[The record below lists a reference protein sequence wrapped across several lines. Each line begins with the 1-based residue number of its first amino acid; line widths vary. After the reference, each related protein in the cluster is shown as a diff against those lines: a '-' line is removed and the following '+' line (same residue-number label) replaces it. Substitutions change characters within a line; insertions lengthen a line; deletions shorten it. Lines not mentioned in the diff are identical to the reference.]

1 MTDISLLSTHDIA
14 VIGPGPVGAVAAL
27 LLAHKGFN
35 VTLIGPA
42 SPRAD
47 GRTVALMGDSWAML
61 QQVGISDRLAAESAP
76 LAVMRLVDDTP
87 SLFRRPPVEFRAAE
101 LGLSEF
107 GFNVEVVALTRAL
120 LAAVDAEPRVTRV
133 EASVTDVVP
142 GTEAV
147 RLALAGGGA
156 VEAKLVIGADGR
168 KSRVREAAGITVKE
182 WSYPQVALTTI
193 LAHSQPHRD
202 ISTEFHTRQGPCTTV
217 PLPGRRSSIVWMVA
231 PDEGER
237 LMTLDDTALAS
248 AIEERTHAILGRVR
262 IDGPRG
268 LVPMGG
274 LAVERFTGQRLA
286 IVGEAAHVFPPIG
299 AQGLNLGLRD
309 VATLV
314 EALPAAGSDTG
325 APGPLTTWDR
335 ERALDVRTRTGA
347 VDALNRSLLTDL
359 LPVDFARGFGLLMLE
374 SFGPLRRFVMRQGLS
389 PRGNRQTA
397 RSA

>member
-1 MTDISLLSTHDIA
+1 MTQAALLSTHDIA

-27 LLAHKGFN
+27 MLARRGFG
-35 VTLIGPA
+35 VALIGPA

-61 QQVGISDRLAAESAP
+61 QDLGIADGLAAESAP

-101 LGLSEF
+101 LGLGEF

-120 LAAVDAEPRVTRV
+120 LAAVDNEPRITRFD
-133 EASVTDVVP
+133 AAVTDVVP
-142 GTEAV
+142 GADAV
-147 RLALAGGGA
+147 RLFLVGGGT

-168 KSRVREAAGITVKE
+168 KSRVREAAGIAVKE
-182 WSYPQVALTTI
+182 WNYPQVALTTI

-202 ISTEFHTRQGPCTTV
+202 VSTEFHTRQGPCTTV
-217 PLPGRRSSIVWMVA
+217 PLPGRRSSLVWMVA

-237 LMTLDDTALAS
+237 LMALDDAALAL
-248 AIEERTHAILGRVR
+248 AIEDRTHAILGRVR

-274 LAVERFTGQRLA
+274 LSVERFAAQRLA

-314 EALPAAGSDTG
+314 EALPGVGSDPG
-325 APGPLTTWDR
+325 AQAPLASWDR

-359 LPVDFARGFGLLMLE
+359 LPVDFARGFGLLALE
-374 SFGPLRRFVMRQGLS
+374 TIGPLRRFVMRQGLS
-389 PRGNRQTA
+389 PRESRQTA
-397 RSA
+397 